1 MAEDTRQRP
10 EPAQARWPR
19 RSPVQAAA
27 SASKTADEEYFQAFS
42 GESTT
47 GTLVGLVVGDP
58 RDRLTWR
65 PLFWFNL
72 LRLGS
77 AGLLLGLSLLQP
89 PLKPL
94 GVAAPQLYRLAA
106 VAYLVSALF
115 GLVSLALR
123 WPRFNL
129 QITLLV
135 AADVVTITLLTHA
148 SGGLASGL
156 GILLLVVVAGGGL
169 LVSGRLAFLYAALA
183 ALAVLGESL
192 YRVNVAAL
200 APTYTQAGLLGAT
213 CFAAAMLAFEM
224 ARRVRRSTL
233 LASERREEALALVR
247 LNDEIIQRMQT
258 GVLIIDAAQRIRLAN
273 GSAARLLG
281 RRLWPASPLPEVAPQ
296 VDRALTLWRAGREL
310 PPAGQSDPYVARFA
324 PLGSGQSADVLIFL
338 DDTATLNQQAQL
350 LKLAALGRLVASIAH
365 QVRNPLG
372 AISHAAQ
379 LLGEDTQP
387 GAGADRQ
394 QLISILLRQ
403 SERVNRIIE
412 EVLALGRPQR
422 VETELLDLAPWLGQV
437 IDAYCTG
444 HAVPRAAVAL
454 HADAGVVTRG
464 APGQLQQ
471 VIENLLD
478 NALRHAASAA
488 WPRVTVRARHS
499 ATRDRPLIEIED
511 RGPGVPPANR
521 ELLFEPFHTSRADG
535 IGLGLFMARELC
547 AANQAHIEYYEP
559 KTGGAGFRIV
569 LADRRRKQLT

>member
-1 MAEDTRQRP
+1 MAEDTRQGSDRV
-10 EPAQARWPR
+10 QARWPR
-19 RSPVQAAA
+19 RGRFKAAD
-27 SASKTADEEYFQAFS
+27 SASKTGNEGYSEAFS
-42 GESTT
+42 GEETS
-47 GTLVGLVVGDP
+47 GALGELVAGDP

-106 VAYLVSALF
+106 VAYLVSALV
-115 GLVSLALR
+115 GLAALALR

-135 AADVVTITLLTHA
+135 AADVGAITVLTHA

-156 GILLLVVVAGGGL
+156 GILLVVVVAGGGL
-169 LVSGRLAFLYAALA
+169 LVSGRLAFLYAAMA

-213 CFAAAMLAFEM
+213 CFAAAVLAFEM

-233 LASERREEALALVR
+233 LASDRREEALALVR
-247 LNDEIIQRMQT
+247 LNNEIIQRMQT
-258 GVLIIDAAQRIRLAN
+258 GVLVIDAARRIRLAN
-273 GSAARLLG
+273 SSAARLLG
-281 RRLWPASPLPEVAPQ
+281 RHIAPALTLPDIAPELDQ
-296 VDRALTLWRAGREL
+296 ALTLWRAGRE
-310 PPAGQSDPYVARFA
+310 PRPAGQTDAWVPRFA
-324 PLGSGQSADVLIFL
+324 PLGSGQWADVLIFL

-379 LLGEDTQP
+379 LLGED
-387 GAGADRQ
+387 ARLDADQQ
-394 QLISILLRQ
+394 QLVSILLRQ
-403 SERVNRIIE
+403 SGRMNRIIE

-422 VETELLDLAPWLGQV
+422 VETEMLDLGPWLAQV
-437 IDAYCTG
+437 IDAYCAS
-444 HAVPRAAVAL
+444 HQVPRQAIAL
-454 HADAGVVTRG
+454 SVDADVVTRG
-464 APGQLQQ
+464 TPGQLQQ

-478 NALRHAASAA
+478 NGLRHAARAA
-488 WPRVTVRARHS
+488 WPRVTVRARQS
-499 ATRDRPLIEIED
+499 ASWDRPLIEIED
-511 RGPGVPPANR
+511 RGPGVPPAER
-521 ELLFEPFHTSRADG
+521 EQLFEPFHTSRADG
-535 IGLGLFMARELC
+535 TGLGLFMARELC
-547 AANQAHIEYYEP
+547 AANQARIEYYMPEA
-559 KTGGAGFRIV
+559 GGAGFRIV
-569 LADRRRKQLT
+569 LADRRRRQLT

>member
-1 MAEDTRQRP
+1 MRP
-10 EPAQARWPR
+10 SE
-19 RSPVQAAA
+19 
-27 SASKTADEEYFQAFS
+27 SASETTDDTPFQNFLGGDA
-42 GESTT
+42 T
-47 GTLVGLVVGDP
+47 GSLAGLVVGDP

-94 GVAAPQLYRLAA
+94 GISAPQLYRLTAA
-106 VAYLVSALF
+106 IYLLSALL
-115 GLVSLALR
+115 GLVALALR

-129 QITLLV
+129 QVTLLV
-135 AADVVTITLLTHA
+135 MADVAAITVLAHD

-156 GILLLVVVAGGGL
+156 GILLVVVVAGGGL

-192 YRVNVAAL
+192 YRVSVLDL
-200 APTYTQAGLLGAT
+200 APTYTQAGLLGTT
-213 CFAAAMLAFEM
+213 CFAAAGMAFEM

-233 LASERREEALALVR
+233 LASDRQKEALALVR

-258 GVLIIDAAQRIRLAN
+258 GVLVIDAALRIRLAN

-281 RRLWPASPLPEVAPQ
+281 RRLWPASPLPEVAPH
-296 VDRALTLWRAGREL
+296 VDQALTLWRAGRE
-310 PPAGQSDPYVARFA
+310 PRPAGQNDAYVPRFA
-324 PLGSGQSADVLIFL
+324 PLGSGQTADVLIFL

-379 LLGEDTQP
+379 LLGEEAHLGVQQ
-387 GAGADRQ
+387 Q
-394 QLISILLRQ
+394 QLVSILLRQ

-422 VETELLDLAPWLGQV
+422 VETELLELEPWLEQV
-437 IDAYCTG
+437 IDGFCAG
-444 HAVPRAAVAL
+444 HAVAREAVAL
-454 HADAGVVTRG
+454 RADAGVVTRG
-464 APGQLQQ
+464 TPGQLQQ
-471 VIENLLD
+471 VVENLLD

-488 WPRVTVRARHS
+488 WPRVTVRARQS
-499 ATRDRPLIEIED
+499 ASRDRPLIEVED
-511 RGPGVPPANR
+511 RGPGVPLAKR
-521 ELLFEPFHTSRADG
+521 EQLFEPFHTSRADG
-535 IGLGLFMARELC
+535 TGLGLFMARELC
-547 AANQAHIEYYEP
+547 AANQARIEYYEP

-569 LADRRRKQLT
+569 LADRRRRQLT

>member
-1 MAEDTRQRP
+1 MRP
-10 EPAQARWPR
+10 SE
-19 RSPVQAAA
+19 
-27 SASKTADEEYFQAFS
+27 SASEATDDKPFQDFPGGDAS
-42 GESTT
+42 GS
-47 GTLVGLVVGDP
+47 LAGLVVGDP

-77 AGLLLGLSLLQP
+77 AGLLLGLSLTQP

-106 VAYLVSALF
+106 LAYLASALI
-115 GLVSLALR
+115 GLVALALR

-129 QITLLV
+129 QVTLLV
-135 AADVVTITLLTHA
+135 AADVAAITVLTHA
-148 SGGLASGL
+148 SGGLVSGL
-156 GILLLVVVAGGGL
+156 GILLLMVVAGGGL

-200 APTYTQAGLLGAT
+200 APTYTQAGLLGTT
-213 CFAAAMLAFEM
+213 CFAAAAMAFEM

-233 LASERREEALALVR
+233 LASDRQQEALALVR

-258 GVLIIDAAQRIRLAN
+258 GVLVIDAAQRIRLAN
-273 GSAARLLG
+273 GSAVRLLG
-281 RRLWPASPLPEVAPQ
+281 RRLWPASPLPEVAPH
-296 VDRALTLWRAGREL
+296 VDQALTLWRAGREL
-310 PPAGQSDPYVARFA
+310 PPAGQSDAYVPRFA
-324 PLGSGQSADVLIFL
+324 PLGSGQAADVLIFL

-379 LLGEDTQP
+379 LLGEDARLGT
-387 GAGADRQ
+387 DQ
-394 QLISILLRQ
+394 QRLIAILLRQ

-422 VETELLDLAPWLGQV
+422 VETELLELAPWLGQV

-444 HAVPRAAVAL
+444 HAVARQAVAL

-464 APGQLQQ
+464 TPGQLQQ

-478 NALRHAASAA
+478 NALRHAARAA
-488 WPRVTVRARHS
+488 WPRVTVRARQS
-499 ATRDRPLIEIED
+499 ATRDRPLIEVED
-511 RGPGVPPANR
+511 RGPGVPLANR
-521 ELLFEPFHTSRADG
+521 EQLFEPFHTNRADG
-535 IGLGLFMARELC
+535 TGLGLFMARELC

-569 LADRRRKQLT
+569 LADRRRRQLT